1 MLVGQLWFIP
11 LPLRSANAGVCEWCD
26 PPPAQREEKCLDR
39 SGLWL
44 WRNVNVSGLKR
55 ILCSRLGRREK
66 GGGCLRMAAKNAE
79 KAESIDDG
87 IKGIF
92 ICWSLKCGA
101 SPCQGPSPG
110 SAQDGANAGFFPP
123 LFATALPRSWTERR
137 AAPRDDAFARPERS
151 SLPAAAALRRASACT
166 CARKAFVQRRSG
178 AVAF

>member
-123 LFATALPRSWTERR
+123 LFLPLRSR
-137 AAPRDDAFARPERS
+137 AVGQRGGLPQEMMPSPAPSACLCPPPPRCGVPQRVRAPER
-151 SLPAAAALRRASACT
+151 LLC
-166 CARKAFVQRRSG
+166 SG
-178 AVAF
+178 GVEP